1 MEKGIKEQQNA
12 WIIFVRFWFIFYKC
26 TFTFFSLLLCMSLK
40 WAWLHVAAYYAGG
53 CLNLLIVSNSRSAGP
68 SFMLNLSRR
77 WCSLSKNIL
86 CPLISYSWNESAQSV
101 NPCSRRNSATSSG
114 SHSLG
119 LRVYV
124 PSSVRCPVCFRWVER
139 LERRGRKSEASAQKN
154 GRRIV

>member
-1 MEKGIKEQQNA
+1 M
-12 WIIFVRFWFIFYKC
+12 
-26 TFTFFSLLLCMSLK
+26 
-40 WAWLHVAAYYAGG
+40 WLHVGWGYYTGG
-53 CLNLLIVSNSRSAGP
+53 CLNRLIVSNNRSAGP

-86 CPLISYSWNESAQSV
+86 CPSISYSWNESAQSV

-124 PSSVRCPVCFRWVER
+124 PSSVRCPVCFRCVER
-139 LERRGRKSEASAQKN
+139 LERRGRKSEASA
-154 GRRIV
+154 RIKKGLYYYINKSLFALTVTIIIIIITKICLIFSGPSPAFQ